1 MGWCSRSPL
10 PGDCILN
17 FAVMDVRSECPRTP
31 AEPRCHPGGGTL
43 LLPCYF
49 KQQVYNDGR
58 EKKQRGRSSVGMARA
73 GTVAGTPLEGPGFWF
88 VKCGNLTSLYSAL
101 SCSSWH
107 LSGLVWL
114 NLFLFYFAFWP
125 RNWIKMLLK
134 EYRMG
139 ISNLWFIVTRKGT
152 GF

>member
-49 KQQVYNDGR
+49 KQQVYNNGR
-58 EKKQRGRSSVGMARA
+58 ERKQRGRSSVGMAWA
-73 GTVAGTPLEGPGFWF
+73 GAVAGTRLEGPGF
-88 VKCGNLTSLYSAL
+88 
-101 SCSSWH
+101 
-107 LSGLVWL
+107 
-114 NLFLFYFAFWP
+114 
-125 RNWIKMLLK
+125 
-134 EYRMG
+134 
-139 ISNLWFIVTRKGT
+139 
-152 GF
+152 